1 MLDKLGAAGFLGVLL
16 MVGGVAVVALES
28 LLVAGG
34 IALVVAGLGLLVF
47 GLVKNLLAS
56 LGMGGMV

>member
-1 MLDKLGAAGFLGVLL
+1 MLDKLGVVGVVGVLL
-16 MVGGVAVVALES
+16 MLGGVAVVALENV
-28 LLVAGG
+28 LIAAG
-34 IALVVAGLGLLVF
+34 IALVVAGLGFVVL